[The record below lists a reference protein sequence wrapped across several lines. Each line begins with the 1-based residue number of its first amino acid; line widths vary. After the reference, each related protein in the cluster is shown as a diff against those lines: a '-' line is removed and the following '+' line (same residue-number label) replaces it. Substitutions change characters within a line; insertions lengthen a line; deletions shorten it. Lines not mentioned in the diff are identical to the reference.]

1 MFPKFHGITLALNSW
16 IANAVVE
23 NLATDPAPLGA
34 GRIWFNTTDKGLK
47 FSSLDA
53 GGAVVVQVVASGADV
68 QAALDAISALG
79 TRVTAI
85 EGAYVPKDGSVAF
98 TGNIDAGSN
107 KLVNVSNGTD
117 ANDAINKGQLDAA
130 IGSLANAFK
139 YIGTVA
145 GGADAGSAFDMTTTS
160 SQAVGSYYKVATA
173 GYFKVGAEGTPFLA
187 NLNDGL
193 VFNTAAG
200 VDIVDNTNSTVA
212 GTTGEITVSGSTDT
226 GYTVALDAAFKSR
239 VSTLE
244 SGLAD
249 EISRAEAAEGDLT
262 ALTTSVKTSLVA
274 AINSEVSRATT
285 AEGVNAAAISAETT
299 RATAAEGTNATAISN
314 EVTRATGVEGSLS
327 SLTTTAKT
335 DLVSAINEVAA
346 SGATTASGLAAEITR
361 ATAAEG
367 TNASAI
373 SAETTRAEAA
383 EGDLSTLT
391 TTAKSSL
398 VAAVN
403 EVSAASAS
411 VASDLASEVTRA
423 TAAEGTNASAISAE
437 VTRATGAE
445 GALAADIGTL
455 GDLTTTAKSDLVS
468 AINEVAAAA
477 GTGTGAL
484 KSQINGQRYV
494 YTAATAA
501 LTHTVTHG
509 LGSAYV
515 AFQVLVKGDDGLFR
529 NDIVA
534 VEETSGNVLT
544 VTLTESRII
553 KLVAQA
559 LDALA

>member
-1 MFPKFHGITLALNSW
+1 MFPKFHGIQLAANAW

-23 NLATDPAPLGA
+23 TLSADPAPLGA
-34 GRIWFNTTDKGLK
+34 GRIWYNGTSKQLK

-53 GGAVVVQVVASGADV
+53 GGAVIVEVVATGDDV

-85 EGAYVPKDGSVAF
+85 EGAYVKKDGSVAF

-107 KLVNVSNGTD
+107 KLVNLANGTD
-117 ANDAINKGQLDAA
+117 ANDAVNKGQLDAA

-145 GGADAGSAFDMTTTS
+145 GGADTASAFDMTTTS
-160 SQAVGSYYKVATA
+160 SQEVGAYYKVATA
-173 GYFKVGAEGTPFLA
+173 GYFKVGSAGVPFFA

-193 VFNTAAG
+193 VFNTASG

-212 GTTGEITVSGSTDT
+212 GTSGEVTVTGSTDT
-226 GYTVALDAAFKSR
+226 GYTVSLDTAFKAR

-244 SGLAD
+244 SGLAA
-249 EISRAEAAEGDLT
+249 EITRAEGVEGSL
-262 ALTTSVKTSLVA
+262 ASLTTSDKSSLVA
-274 AINSEVSRATT
+274 AINAEASRAAT

-327 SLTTTAKT
+327 SLTTTTKT

-373 SAETTRAEAA
+373 AAETTRAEAA

-391 TTAKSSL
+391 TTSKTSL
-398 VAAVN
+398 VSAIN
-403 EVSAASAS
+403 EVSASSAS
-411 VASDLASEVTRA
+411 VASDLAAEVTRA

-437 VTRATGAE
+437 VTRATAAE
-445 GALAADIGTL
+445 GALSSDIGTL
-455 GDLTTTAKSDLVS
+455 SSLTTTAKDNLVD

-484 KSQINGQRYV
+484 KTSINAQRYT
-494 YTAATAA
+494 YTAPTAA
-501 LTHTVTHG
+501 LTHTVTHN